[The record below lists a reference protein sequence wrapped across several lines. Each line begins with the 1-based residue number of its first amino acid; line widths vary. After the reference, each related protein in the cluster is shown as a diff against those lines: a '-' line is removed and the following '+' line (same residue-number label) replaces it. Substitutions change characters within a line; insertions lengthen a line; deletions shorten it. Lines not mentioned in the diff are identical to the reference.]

1 MRCITARPSRGD
13 PSSSSCQF
21 SATVCYVHYD
31 CEAWGLGTYL
41 LVGGSR
47 VGSQAVCPSR
57 VCPQPGPLFIVRAS
71 PILANATTFGCR
83 YAVLCHGMACSVE
96 REQPTTA
103 TSTAACQRH
112 CHSVVSVGAGVQVHM
127 LQVQVQVPQ
136 RQCPWDCLGLR
147 APRTARSSR
156 TAAWVTRVGPLADD
170 PGWRLKPCTACTACT
185 AY

>member
-103 TSTAACQRH
+103 TQHRSLPASLSFRCQCRCRRAGAH
-112 CHSVVSVGAGVQVHM
+112 VAGAGASAPASVSMGLPRAEGTSHRTVQQNRSVGNSG
-127 LQVQVQVPQ
+127 
-136 RQCPWDCLGLR
+136 GS
-147 APRTARSSR
+147 AR
-156 TAAWVTRVGPLADD
+156 
-170 PGWRLKPCTACTACT
+170 
-185 AY
+185 